1 MKPIPG
7 RYDETYEWAPLPVPV
22 PRWYQM
28 PTDEPVF
35 VPTMTRWGGDNTSPW
50 EVLEFY
56 ENSRPA
62 LGDPH
67 PLSVL
72 KMIREEIGLPKHG
85 RRPIL

>member
-1 MKPIPG
+1 
-7 RYDETYEWAPLPVPV
+7 
-22 PRWYQM
+22 
-28 PTDEPVF
+28 
-35 VPTMTRWGGDNTSPW
+35 MTRWGGDNISPW

-56 ENSRPA
+56 ETSRPA

-67 PLSVL
+67 PLSIL